1 VGTAYPVPAARSSP
15 PYATYAALVGLFG
28 AAMAGVGG
36 LASIR
41 GRRPEQLTT
50 LDLAVLSA
58 ATFKAAR
65 TVAHDEVLSF
75 LREPFVQGEAHEGD
89 EKPVETG
96 DARQAIGELL
106 TCSRCIGMWAA
117 AGVVG
122 LHTVAPR
129 TGRLLTWSLAASAA
143 NDFLQAGFAALTA
156 KADQME
162 QQTGRGSG

>member
-1 VGTAYPVPAARSSP
+1 VPPQQQSP
-15 PYATYAALVGLFG
+15 PYSTYAGLVGLF
-28 AAMAGVGG
+28 AAGMAGVGA
-36 LASIR
+36 LASVR
-41 GRRPEQLTT
+41 GRRPEQLNA

-75 LREPFVQGEAHEGD
+75 LRQPFVQGEAHEGD

-122 LHTVAPR
+122 LHTIAPR
-129 TGRLLTWSLAASAA
+129 TGRLVTWSLAASAA
-143 NDFLQAGFAALTA
+143 NDFLQAGFSALTS
-156 KADQME
+156 KANELE
-162 QQTGRGSG
+162 QRG

>member
-1 VGTAYPVPAARSSP
+1 VPEQP
-15 PYATYAALVGLFG
+15 PYHAYAAIAGIF
-28 AAMAGVGG
+28 AAGMAGVGA
-36 LASIR
+36 LASLR
-41 GRRPEQLTT
+41 GRRPEHLTT

-89 EKPVETG
+89 EKPLETG

-143 NDFLQAGFAALTA
+143 NDFLQAGFAALAA
-156 KADQME
+156 KANELE
-162 QQTGRGSG
+162 QRAGG

>member
-1 VGTAYPVPAARSSP
+1 VASEQKRP
-15 PYATYAALVGLFG
+15 PYSTYAALVGVFG
-28 AAMAGVGG
+28 LGMSGLAGV
-36 LASIR
+36 ASLR
-41 GRRPEQLTT
+41 GRRPEQLRA

-89 EKPVETG
+89 EKPIEDGGT
-96 DARQAIGELL
+96 RQAIGELL

-122 LHTVAPR
+122 MHTIAPR

-143 NDFLQAGFAALTA
+143 NDFLQAGFSALTG
-156 KADQME
+156 KANELE
-162 QQTGRGSG
+162 QRGGG

>member
-1 VGTAYPVPAARSSP
+1 MPSEAPRP
-15 PYATYAALVGLFG
+15 PYSTYAALVGVFG
-28 AAMAGVGG
+28 LGMSG
-36 LASIR
+36 LAAVAGLR
-41 GRRPEQLTT
+41 GRRPEQLRA

-75 LREPFVQGEAHEGD
+75 LRRPFVEGEAHEGE
-89 EKPVETG
+89 EKPIEDGGT
-96 DARQAIGELL
+96 RQAIGELL

-122 LHTVAPR
+122 AHTIAPR

-143 NDFLQAGFAALTA
+143 NDFLQAGFTALTG
-156 KADQME
+156 KANELE
-162 QQTGRGSG
+162 QRAG

>member
-1 VGTAYPVPAARSSP
+1 VQTEPKP
-15 PYATYAALVGLFG
+15 PYPTYAALVALFG
-28 AAMAGVGG
+28 AGMTGAAA
-36 LASIR
+36 LASR
-41 GRRPEQLTT
+41 GDRRPEQLSA

-75 LREPFVQGEAHEGD
+75 LRAPFVQGAAHEGD
-89 EKPVETG
+89 EKPLETG

-117 AGVVG
+117 AGVVA

-129 TGRLLTWSLAASAA
+129 TGRLLTWSLAAAGA
-143 NDFLQAGFAALTA
+143 NDVLQAGFSALTA
-156 KADQME
+156 KANELE
-162 QQTGRGSG
+162 QRGGGSS

>member
-1 VGTAYPVPAARSSP
+1 MPPEPKP
-15 PYATYAALVGLFG
+15 PYGTYAALVGLFG
-28 AAMAGVGG
+28 AGMAGVGA
-36 LASIR
+36 LASR
-41 GRRPEQLTT
+41 EAHRSERLTA

-75 LREPFVQGEAHEGD
+75 LRQPFVQGEAHEGD
-89 EKPVETG
+89 EKPLETG

-117 AGVVG
+117 AGVVA

-129 TGRLLTWSLAASAA
+129 AGRLLTWSLAASGA
-143 NDFLQAGFAALTA
+143 NDVLQAGFTALTA
-156 KADQME
+156 KANELE
-162 QQTGRGSG
+162 QRAGAG

>member
-1 VGTAYPVPAARSSP
+1 VAPESKSP
-15 PYATYAALVGLFG
+15 PYSTYAALAGIFG
-28 AAMAGVGG
+28 AGMAGVGA
-36 LASIR
+36 LASLR
-41 GRRPEQLTT
+41 GSRPEHLTP

-58 ATFKAAR
+58 ATFKASR

-75 LREPFVQGEAHEGD
+75 LRQPFVQGEAHEGG
-89 EKPVETG
+89 EKPIEDGGT
-96 DARQAIGELL
+96 RQALGELL

-143 NDFLQAGFAALTA
+143 NDFFQAGFSALAA
-156 KADQME
+156 KANELE
-162 QQTGRGSG
+162 QRTGGA